1 MTDETKLI
9 LVDQIEPLILEIR
22 GQKVVLASDL
32 AALYGVSTKR
42 LNEQIKRN
50 QTRFPGD
57 FMFQLSAEEKA
68 EVVANGAHLSK
79 LRVSPPLPYVFTE
92 HGVVM
97 AASVLNSPRAVEVRA
112 SLRSGRRSQHGLKT
126 VG

>member
-1 MTDETKLI
+1 MTDETNLI

-50 QTRFPGD
+50 QTRFPSD
-57 FMFQLSAEEKA
+57 FMFQLTAEEKA
-68 EVVANGAHLSK
+68 EVVAN
-79 LRVSPPLPYVFTE
+79 
-92 HGVVM
+92 
-97 AASVLNSPRAVEVRA
+97 
-112 SLRSGRRSQHGLKT
+112 
-126 VG
+126 